1 LATAMK
7 TNVERKRKEQDREYV
22 RRDYKMR

>member
-1 LATAMK
+1 MK